1 MENQIFASNSSGAL
15 KLMDSGAVLERNC
28 DAYEDVSENQF
39 CYQSGAMS
47 RNNQALSSED
57 RGKIAMGAEYG
68 GGVIFYVDATG
79 KHGLIVAKADLTTRF
94 SGESKEGLTWYDAEV
109 ACNLLESNGY
119 TDWFLPNKEQLRLL
133 YLNKAVSDFTGNH
146 YYWSSSEYNADLAWV
161 QNFSNGTQ
169 YLISKMFGLDFVRAV
184 RSF

>member
-119 TDWFLPNKEQLRLL
+119 TDWFLPNKDQLNQL
-133 YLNKAVSDFTGNH
+133 YLNESAVGDFVDKF
-146 YYWSSSEYNADLAWV
+146 YWSSSERDASNAWRQFFGDGY
-161 QNFSNGTQ
+161 QHD
-169 YLISKMFGLDFVRAV
+169 YSKSQGYRARAV
-184 RSF
+184 RAF